1 MTRLRTL
8 RKGDEFDT
16 AYREGTVVNGPFLV
30 VRWRANG
37 EADSRWGFAVGK
49 RIAKS
54 AVVRNRV
61 RRRLK
66 EAARSSSVRAG
77 YDVVVTARTRALGAP
92 QAELQEQ
99 LARQLRR
106 AGLLEASAR

>member
-16 AYREGTVVNGPFLV
+16 AYQKGTVHNGPFLV

-37 EADSRWGFAVGK
+37 CADARWGFAVGK

-66 EAARSSSVRAG
+66 ASAQSLAVRPG
-77 YDVVVTARTRALGAP
+77 YDVVVTARARALVTP
-92 QAELQEQ
+92 QAELRAQ
-99 LARQLRR
+99 LKRQLRR
-106 AGLLEASAR
+106 AGVLEEREA

>member
-37 EADSRWGFAVGK
+37 GDETRWGFAVGK

-66 EAARSSSVRAG
+66 EAARSLAVRGG
-77 YDVVVTARTRALGAP
+77 YDVVVTARARALDRP
-92 QAELQEQ
+92 QVELREQ
-99 LARQLRR
+99 LERQLRR
-106 AGLLEASAR
+106 AGILEERGA